1 MPGMTPNDG
10 LDPELQEAVLA
21 PPASVWPKVLLVIAF
36 NAMILALI
44 GWASREGEY
53 GFIPAVVVY
62 GFLICCVEL
71 VVFFSLRATS
81 GTRDWGHALL
91 QGLALFVGLAVVVLG
106 GLCFAGP

>member
-1 MPGMTPNDG
+1 MSGMTPNDG

-21 PPASVWPKVLLVIAF
+21 PQASVWPKVLLVVAF
-36 NAMILALI
+36 NAVIMALI

-71 VVFFSLRATS
+71 VVFFSLRAAS
-81 GTRDWGHALL
+81 GTRHWGHALL